1 MYFKK
6 ILKLLQ
12 NVAVQ
17 HSCQVVYNGSTSLQL
32 VAMKGY
38 SIQTALS
45 TTCVGIDQP
54 REWW

>member
-45 TTCVGIDQP
+45 TTCVGIAWP
-54 REWW
+54 RE